1 MSRYV
6 VSWTPD
12 NNSVSLQSTAI
23 TTPIT
28 GLITPGRKYT
38 VTITIYNDVT
48 QVAVSRSV
56 STSKEQAT
64 SKFIVKNNNGND

>member
-38 VTITIYNDVT
+38 VTITTYNDVT

-56 STSKEQAT
+56 SASKEQAT